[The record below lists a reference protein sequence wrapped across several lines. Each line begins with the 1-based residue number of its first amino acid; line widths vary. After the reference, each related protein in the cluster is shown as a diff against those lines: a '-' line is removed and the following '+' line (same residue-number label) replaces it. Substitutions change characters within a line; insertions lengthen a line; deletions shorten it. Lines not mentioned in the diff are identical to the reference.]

1 MDIRTNTAFPVSA
14 NPQWDTWLGQWF
26 KWLVIIGIVVN
37 ASGLFIT
44 ILDSDGTLYA
54 TIAKTIAISGDF
66 VNLKVGGEDWLDKP
80 HLPFWM
86 AAISF
91 KLFGINTIAYKL
103 PAFFCWAMGGVYT
116 YLFAR
121 KAYNAGIARLSVLFY
136 LTAAHLVISNND
148 VRAEP
153 YLTGFIIGSVYHFY
167 IASGQQKITWHIVA
181 GSLLAALA
189 VMTKGPFVVICIAAG
204 FIVEW
209 ALKKQW
215 RQFVHYKWYAA
226 ILLTGVFTFPELY
239 CLYVQFDMHPEKVV
253 FGQTNVSGLKFFF
266 WDSQFGRF
274 FNNGPIKGSGDPFF
288 YLHTILW
295 ALLPWSVL
303 FYLSLYSKVVKR
315 SPLFRREYITVG
327 TSIVMLLIFSLSK
340 FQLPHY
346 LNILFPF
353 FCILIAQYLYPLT
366 GVKTINVLRI
376 VQYCIAGLLV
386 LVMGVLIYFYRPENF
401 IASVVFALLVV
412 AVVVFVFR
420 KRSFPN
426 VLGKTFVAASGIYLF
441 VNLFFYPSLLKF
453 QSGSNAARYSNQ
465 NDKNVSHAAVFD
477 GISHSFHFY
486 TNKNIV
492 YGNLRKLKQYA
503 VQYPLAIYTT
513 KAGLDSLRHAG
524 FSIDDTKS
532 FPFFHASR
540 LTGKFINHATRAK
553 AVQTRY
559 LVEVTYPGIAGNSSH
574 VADFDK

>member
-1 MDIRTNTAFPVSA
+1 MDVRTNPAFPVAA
-14 NPQWDTWLGQWF
+14 NSLWDGWLERWF
-26 KWLVIIGIVVN
+26 KWLVILGIVVN
-37 ASGLFIT
+37 ASGLFLT

-80 HLPFWM
+80 HLPFWL
-86 AAISF
+86 AAISY
-91 KLFGINTIAYKL
+91 KIFGINTIAYKL
-103 PAFFCWAMGGVYT
+103 PAFFCWLMGGVYT

-121 KAYNAGIARLSVLFY
+121 KTYNTSIARLSVLFY

-167 IASGQQKITWHIVA
+167 IASHQPKFTWHIIA

-189 VMTKGPFVVICIAAG
+189 IMTKGPFVVICIGAG

-215 RQFVHYKWYAA
+215 RQFVNYKWYIAVVL
-226 ILLTGVFTFPELY
+226 IGIFSLPELY
-239 CLYVQFDMHPEKVV
+239 CLYVQFDMHPEKIV

-303 FYLSLYSKVVKR
+303 FYLSLYNKVVKQ
-315 SPLFRREYITVG
+315 SPFFRREYITVG
-327 TSIVMLLIFSLSK
+327 TSIIMLLVFSLSK

-353 FCILIAQYLYPLT
+353 FCILIAQYLYQLT
-366 GVKTINVLRI
+366 HNKTFNILRI
-376 VQYCIAGLLV
+376 VHYSFIAILM
-386 LVMGVLIYFYRPENF
+386 LVMSALIYFYRPEKF
-401 IASVVFALLVV
+401 VFSIIFALLVV
-412 AVVVFVFR
+412 ASVILVYR
-420 KRSFPN
+420 KKAFPD
-426 VLGKTFVAASGIYLF
+426 VLGKTFVAVCGIYLF
-441 VNLFFYPSLLKF
+441 MNLFFYPSLLKF

-465 NDKNVSHAAVFD
+465 NNKNVSHAAVFD

-486 TNKNIV
+486 TDKNIV
-492 YGNLRKLKQYA
+492 YGDLQKLKQYA
-503 VQYPLAIYTT
+503 AQFPLMIYTT
-513 KAGLDSLRHAG
+513 DAGLDSLRGAG
-524 FSIDDTKS
+524 FSIQDTKP

-553 AVQTRY
+553 TVQTRY
-559 LVEVTYPGIAGNSSH
+559 LVQVTYPGIVRSAH
-574 VADFDK
+574 RAVDFDK